1 MKVKYKPS
9 IMQQISEAIST
20 ARIENKQ
27 IDYIE
32 LTCAEWHDFYY
43 YVCMNDL
50 LINTVKNPHDWAR
63 NEAMYAGVKIVS
75 EIDV

>member
-32 LTCAEWHDFYY
+32 LTNAEWHDFYY

>member
-1 MKVKYKPS
+1 MKVKYKPP

-32 LTCAEWHDFYY
+32 LTNAEWCDFYS

-50 LINTVKNPHDWAR
+50 LINTAKDPNATIQ
-63 NEAMYAGVKIVS
+63 NEAMYAGVRIVS
-75 EIDV
+75 GLYI